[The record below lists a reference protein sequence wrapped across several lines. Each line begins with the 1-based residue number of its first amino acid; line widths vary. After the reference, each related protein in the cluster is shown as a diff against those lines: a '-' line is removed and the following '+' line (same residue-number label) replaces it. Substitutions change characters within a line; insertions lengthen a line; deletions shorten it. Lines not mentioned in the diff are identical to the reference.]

1 MSCGFDLVTEKPPS
15 IKFAIEPQISH
26 LEMSP
31 INTNKLNDTRKE
43 KTFTTANNQL
53 VEKENRY
60 SVLEKTW
67 LDCQYHDKD
76 NQSIMT
82 PEDLE
87 TKLQDP
93 PTIIDPTDDEV
104 ILMPGTRLRVMRKE
118 DLTTRLK
125 KIYLQE
131 DENQLLAKSS
141 AWSLPIDRTYR
152 TEQDFKM
159 TIMQPIGEIKSLQSS
174 SKCFGIEQD
183 VLDNISDY

>member
-1 MSCGFDLVTEKPPS
+1 MSCDFDLVTEKPPS
-15 IKFAIEPQISH
+15 IKFAIEPQISQ
-26 LEMSP
+26 LEMFP

-93 PTIIDPTDDEV
+93 HTVIDPTVLNYVKGSMFGMALGDALGAHVEFRPRQYLIEYPVQDLQEG
-104 ILMPGTRLRVMRKE
+104 GTWG
-118 DLTTRLK
+118 LK
-125 KIYLQE
+125 KGQVKFLVF
-131 DENQLLAKSS
+131 L
-141 AWSLPIDRTYR
+141 
-152 TEQDFKM
+152 
-159 TIMQPIGEIKSLQSS
+159 
-174 SKCFGIEQD
+174 
-183 VLDNISDY
+183 